1 MAPRSSYGDKPMTS
15 AERVRRARWANR
27 LEETA
32 FRLLDLLKDMPEPLP
47 RTPVIPSELLEKLND
62 LHTKSIGHNYPARAE
77 RVSRVLKLGNGNQS
91 KNKQKALKFVASFLN
106 ADIVDKKTIWSER
119 WGYCHLSAYTHP
131 TGAMISTPSSQDN
144 DYGEAEWHKNDHI
157 LMFRDVGDG
166 RCVLY
171 ISKIAPLFERRTIGH
186 HGVTW
191 DNVEQAAEYVQVLDS
206 RDVLDVLEQ
215 INNQDARPSNSCARD
230 RKGLQ
235 KTWFTFY
242 DVGINT
248 LNGLPP
254 QAKII
259 SEYLI
264 KKFADKGPIS
274 RDMVVQSLDYLAKT
288 GKLKSKQPV
297 MRIFAFY
304 ARKLRE
310 VGVLSEDH
318 GEHTPE

>member
-1 MAPRSSYGDKPMTS
+1 MTS

-106 ADIVDKKTIWSER
+106 ADIVDKKTIRSER

-131 TGAMISTPSSQDN
+131 TGAMISTPNRADN
-144 DYGEAEWHKNDHI
+144 NYGDAEWHNNEHI
-157 LMFRDVGDG
+157 VLFRDVGDG
-166 RCVLY
+166 KCILY
-171 ISKIAPLFERRTIGH
+171 ITKIAPLFDRRTIGH

-191 DNVEQAAEYVQVLDS
+191 ENVEEVAEFVQVFDS
-206 RDVLDVLEQ
+206 TEVLEALEQ
-215 INNQDARPSNSCARD
+215 ISNAETKSTSDDHPRAQKGIQRPLVR
-230 RKGLQ
+230 
-235 KTWFTFY
+235 FY
-242 DVGINT
+242 DIGSKT
-248 LNGLPP
+248 LEGLPP

-264 KKFADKGPIS
+264 RKFAGKGPIPTELV
-274 RDMVVQSLDYLAKT
+274 RESLNEIADAGL
-288 GKLKSKQPV
+288 LNSKQPV
-297 MRIFAFY
+297 QRIFSYYSSRLQDAGIM
-304 ARKLRE
+304 KIE
-310 VGVLSEDH
+310 KPGD
-318 GEHTPE
+318 